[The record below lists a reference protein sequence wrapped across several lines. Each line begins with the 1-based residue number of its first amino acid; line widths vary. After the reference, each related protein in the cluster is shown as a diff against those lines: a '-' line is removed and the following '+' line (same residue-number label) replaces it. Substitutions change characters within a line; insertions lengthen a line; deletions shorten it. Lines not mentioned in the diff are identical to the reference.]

1 MTALRIYVT
10 RFEMQNNTI
19 VSMPKLLIKAELTNE
34 EHTFIK
40 DMFDLMGFIS
50 TESIKPY
57 VKSKLDT
64 MSRAIHCPTLSV
76 LLGHKKI
83 LFYKNIDGL
92 IINQEPIATIILP

>member
-1 MTALRIYVT
+1 MTALRIQVT
-10 RFEMQNNTI
+10 HIEMLTNTT
-19 VSMPKLLIKAELTNE
+19 VSIPKLEIKAELTNE

-40 DMFDLMGFIS
+40 DIFDLMGFI
-50 TESIKPY
+50 TAESIKPY

-83 LFYKNIDGL
+83 LFYKNVDGH
-92 IINQEPIATIILP
+92 IVSQEPIATIILA